1 MPRGDRVDLQD
12 RVAVEELGLPPT
24 LEKTDMRSR
33 FILAAG
39 LFLAGCGSGD
49 EGPTVIDGSS
59 PEAFGRTLSAAKSDL
74 GPQDRVKFEAALAE
88 FRARTFAK
96 AKTRQDYQRRLRDGL
111 DGLTSPAVVAQF
123 DKDVDRVGGK
133 AADAVFDA
141 KRALSGQ

>member
-1 MPRGDRVDLQD
+1 
-12 RVAVEELGLPPT
+12 
-24 LEKTDMRSR
+24 MRSR
-33 FILAAG
+33 IILAAG
-39 LFLAGCGSGD
+39 LFLAGCGSGAD
-49 EGPTVIDGSS
+49 GPTVIDGSS
-59 PEAFGRTLSAAKSDL
+59 PEAFSRTLSAAKSDL

-123 DKDVDRVGGK
+123 DKDVNRVGGK